1 MRISGGFV
9 VTALIAAGFALYLT
23 GRDTTSSFD
32 AVNAAADDLRETGV
46 SGQELE
52 IETAARMVNVMDEL
66 LEHPD
71 TIGDQVDDLRTLAD
85 TAASWAAAAAPAS
98 RELHI
103 AVSLRGAAGELR
115 EQALSHS
122 DTHLQRARRY
132 LDQARSSLESLMNGD
147 RVPPPQLATDGL
159 RDQLQN
165 LEQAQREQ
173 MQQFNE
179 ALKR

>member
-32 AVNAAADDLRETGV
+32 AVNTAADGLRESGV
-46 SGQELE
+46 VGQEFE
-52 IETAARMVNVMDEL
+52 VDTATRMVAVMDSL
-66 LEHPD
+66 LESPD
-71 TIGDQVDDLRTLAD
+71 TISDHVEDLRNIAD
-85 TAASWAAAAAPAS
+85 TAASWAAAAGPTS

-103 AVSLRGAAGELR
+103 AVNLRGAAGELR
-115 EQALSHS
+115 EQALNQSNE
-122 DTHLQRARRY
+122 HLLRARRY
-132 LDQARSSLESLMNGD
+132 LDQARSSLEGLMTGNGA
-147 RVPPPQLATDGL
+147 PPPHLATDGL
-159 RDQLQN
+159 RDQMQN

-173 MQQFNE
+173 MQQVDE